1 LKKRILITGGSG
13 LLGVNWAVTALEEFD
28 VWLGL
33 HQRDVK
39 IHGVKTC
46 FLDMSS
52 LSSAQRC
59 IQIFA
64 PEIVVHAAGLTSV
77 ELCEK
82 SSEDAKKMNVDLAV
96 NIATACAQSN
106 IALAHISTDHL
117 FSGNHAMQRE
127 DDPISPQ
134 NTYASTKAFAE
145 SCVSSEWPKALIV
158 RTNFYGWGPHYRRSF
173 SDYILD
179 SLRAQQEVKLFQD
192 VHYTP
197 ILAETLVIAVH
208 DLLRIGASGLFHV
221 VGDERVSKYEFGLR
235 IAKQFNLDK
244 NLLIPVSILERK
256 DLVPRPL
263 DMSLSNAK
271 TCQILGRKL
280 GGLGHHL
287 ARLAQQEKLGLRD
300 ELLLGEGRK

>member
-1 LKKRILITGGSG
+1 M
-13 LLGVNWAVTALEEFD
+13 LGVNWAITAREEFD

-39 IHGVKTC
+39 IRGVNTC

-52 LSSAQRC
+52 SNSTQRC
-59 IQIFA
+59 IQMLA
-64 PEIVVHAAGLTSV
+64 PDIVIHAAGLTSV

-82 SSEDAKKMNVDLAV
+82 SSEDAKGMNVDLAV
-96 NIATACAQSN
+96 NIAGACEQSN
-106 IALAHISTDHL
+106 IALVHISTDHL
-117 FSGNHAMQRE
+117 FSGNHAMRRE

-134 NTYASTKAFAE
+134 NMYASTKAFAE
-145 SCVSSEWPKALIV
+145 HLVSIAWPKALIV

-173 SDYILD
+173 SDYILE

-192 VHYTP
+192 VHFTP

-208 DLLRIGASGLFHV
+208 ELLRIGAGGLFHV

-235 IAKQFNLDK
+235 IATQFNLDK
-244 NLLIPVSILERK
+244 KLLIPVSILERK
-256 DLVPRPL
+256 DLVHRPL